1 MGLHLIIHC
10 CLTPGGSCCDG
21 GAAAAAAAAA
31 AANGYWVIFSF
42 PGAIMQKG
50 GRGPPRERR
59 GTVLGEMGG
68 TFKISRKCADSPG
81 TLTRICR
88 PVKEYEVF

>member
-10 CLTPGGSCCDG
+10 CLTPGGNCWDG
-21 GAAAAAAAAA
+21 AAAA

-59 GTVLGEMGG
+59 GAALGEMGG
-68 TFKISRKCADSPG
+68 MFKISLKCTDYPG
-81 TLTRICR
+81 TLTRICWL
-88 PVKEYEVF
+88 VME